1 MNTHFKTIIVPVDGS
16 QGASR
21 AAAFAAD
28 LAAQCGCPLK
38 LLHVY
43 SPEPGEV
50 LGMVGLDREK
60 IEQIGRESAANAFA
74 AAREQ
79 ISAEGVEVEE
89 KVVWGEPRGE
99 ILAAAESDQALV
111 VMGRRGL
118 GRVQGLLLGSVSAA
132 VLHASK
138 RPVTLVN

>member
-1 MNTHFKTIIVPVDGS
+1 MNSHFKSIIVPVDGS
-16 QGASR
+16 DGASR

-28 LAAQCGCPLK
+28 LAANCDCPLQ

-50 LGMVGLDREK
+50 LGMAGLDREK
-60 IEQIGRESAANAFA
+60 IQQIGRESAATAFA
-74 AAREQ
+74 NAREQ
-79 ISAEGVEVEE
+79 ISAEGVEIEE
-89 KVVWGEPRGE
+89 KVVWGEPREE
-99 ILAAAESDQALV
+99 ILAAAEANHAMV

-118 GRVQGLLLGSVSAA
+118 GRMKGLLLGSVSAA